1 MRTHE
6 NASILVTRLV
16 PVRARFTEEIMNY
29 KERREA
35 LAHQLPCR
43 SVAIIANPMPKRR
56 SGDQDYPYR
65 PDSNM
70 IYLTGMDEAGAI
82 AVISSSEQDVRFRL
96 FVLKRDP
103 NLERWTGPRYGVEGS
118 IEKFGADEAFPIDEL
133 DQKLK
138 DIFLPLDEVFFDFSY
153 APELASKFFEITESL
168 RHRGRH
174 SAEGPRRFSDIR
186 DIVGEMRRVKDADEI
201 EVLKRAAH
209 ISAEGFKNVLKM
221 LKPGVGEWEV
231 EATLKHAFRVNG
243 AMGESFGSICAGGAH
258 ATTLH
263 YEANCDVLNKGDLIL
278 IDAGAEVDYYAGD
291 ISRTFPVDGI
301 FTPAQRDIYALVL
314 EAQKA
319 GIEACRAG
327 NHMKS
332 SHEAV
337 RRVFAEGLHRLH
349 ICAESPEEILEKNID
364 FEFYFHGTSHYL
376 GIDTHDVGVSYKR
389 GGKDTPARL
398 EPGVVITVEPGL
410 YFTLD
415 DERIPEKYR
424 GIGVRIED
432 DVLVT
437 DGDPVVLTA
446 ELVKEIDDI
455 EAFMRNP

>member
-1 MRTHE
+1 
-6 NASILVTRLV
+6 
-16 PVRARFTEEIMNY
+16 MNY
-29 KERREA
+29 AQRRET
-35 LAHQLPCR
+35 LARQLPKN
-43 SVAIIANPMPKRR
+43 SIAIIANPMPKRR

-70 IYLTGMDEAGAI
+70 IYLTGMDEAGAVAII
-82 AVISSSEQDVRFRL
+82 ASSDQDVRFRL
-96 FVLKRDP
+96 FVLKRDL
-103 NLERWTGPRYGVEGS
+103 NLERWTGPRYGVEGAVA
-118 IEKFGADEAFPIDEL
+118 KFGADEAFPIDEL
-133 DQKLK
+133 DEKLK
-138 DIFLPLDEVFFDFSY
+138 DIMLPLDEVFFDFSY
-153 APELASKFFEITESL
+153 SQELASKLFDITESL

-174 SAEGPRRFSDIR
+174 SAEGPRRFADIR
-186 DIVGEMRRVKDADEI
+186 DIVGEMRRIKDDDEI

-209 ISAEGFKNVLKM
+209 VSAEGFKNVLAM

-231 EATLKHAFRVNG
+231 EATLKHTFRVNG

-263 YEANCDVLNKGDLIL
+263 YDANCDALQAGDLIL

-291 ISRTFPVDGI
+291 ISRTFPVDGK

-319 GIEACRAG
+319 GIAACRVG

-337 RRVFAEGLHRLH
+337 RRVFAEGLHRLQ
-349 ICAESPEEILEKNID
+349 ICKESPEEIFEKNID

-376 GIDTHDVGVSYKR
+376 GIDTHDVGIAYKR
-389 GGKDTPARL
+389 GGDDAPATL
-398 EPGVVITVEPGL
+398 VPGVVITVEPGL
-410 YFTLD
+410 YFTVD
-415 DERIPEKYR
+415 DERVPAKYR

-437 DGDPVVLTA
+437 DGAPVVLTA

-455 EAFMRNP
+455 ENTMKH